1 MNDYIRK
8 TYKFLKYYSIMKLDD
23 KDMDIMGLLKKN
35 AKSTTQQISREL
47 NIPITT
53 VHNRIKKLESE
64 GIISKYTVVLNQKK
78 LGKTISARLAI
89 RVTKLADQNKICND
103 LLNLEAVDRVYQIT
117 GNHDIVAKVC
127 LSDIEELHSLIM
139 TQLSTMPEIQNT
151 STTIVLKEFRK

>member
-35 AKSTTQQISREL
+35 AKKTTQQISREL

-89 RVTKLADQNKICND
+89 RVTKLADQNKICNE

-117 GNHDIVAKVC
+117 GDHDIVAKVC

-139 TQLSTMPEIQNT
+139 TQLRTMPEIQNT

>member
-1 MNDYIRK
+1 
-8 TYKFLKYYSIMKLDD
+8 MKLDD

-35 AKSTTQQISREL
+35 AKKTTQQISRKL

-89 RVTKLADQNKICND
+89 RVTKLADQNKICNE

-117 GNHDIVAKVC
+117 GDHDIVAKVC

-139 TQLSTMPEIQNT
+139 TQLRTMPEIQNT

>member
-1 MNDYIRK
+1 
-8 TYKFLKYYSIMKLDD
+8 MKLDD
-23 KDMDIMGLLKKN
+23 KDMDILSLLKKN

-64 GIISKYTVVLNQKK
+64 GIISKYTVIINQKK

-127 LSDIEELHSLIM
+127 LKNIEELHSLIM
-139 TQLSTMPEIQNT
+139 TQLRTMPEIQNT

>member
-1 MNDYIRK
+1 
-8 TYKFLKYYSIMKLDD
+8 MKLDD
-23 KDMDIMGLLKKN
+23 KDMDILSLLKKN

-53 VHNRIKKLESE
+53 VHNRIKKLESSE
-64 GIISKYTVVLNQKK
+64 IISKYTVVLNQKK

-89 RVTKLADQNKICND
+89 RVTKLADQNKICNE

-117 GNHDIVAKVC
+117 GDHDIVAKVC
-127 LSDIEELHSLIM
+127 LKDIEELHSLIM
-139 TQLSTMPEIQNT
+139 TQLRTMPEIQNT

>member
-23 KDMDIMGLLKKN
+23 KDMDILSLLKKN

-89 RVTKLADQNKICND
+89 RVTKLADQNKICNE

-117 GNHDIVAKVC
+117 GDHDIVAKVC

-139 TQLSTMPEIQNT
+139 TQLRTMPEIQNT

>member
-1 MNDYIRK
+1 
-8 TYKFLKYYSIMKLDD
+8 MKLDD

-35 AKSTTQQISREL
+35 AKKTTQQISREL

-89 RVTKLADQNKICND
+89 RVTKLADQNKICNE

-117 GNHDIVAKVC
+117 GDHDIVAKVC

-139 TQLSTMPEIQNT
+139 TQLRTMPEIQNT

>member
-1 MNDYIRK
+1 
-8 TYKFLKYYSIMKLDD
+8 MKLDD

-35 AKSTTQQISREL
+35 AKKTTQQISREL

-53 VHNRIKKLESE
+53 VHNRIKKLESSE
-64 GIISKYTVVLNQKK
+64 IISKYTVVLNQKK

-89 RVTKLADQNKICND
+89 RVTKLADQNKICNE

-117 GNHDIVAKVC
+117 GDHDIVAKVC
-127 LSDIEELHSLIM
+127 LKDIEELHSLIM
-139 TQLSTMPEIQNT
+139 TQLRTMPEIQNT

>member
-1 MNDYIRK
+1 MN
-8 TYKFLKYYSIMKLDD
+8 LDD
-23 KDMDIMGLLKKN
+23 KDMDILSLLKKN

-53 VHNRIKKLESE
+53 VHNRIKKLESSE
-64 GIISKYTVVLNQKK
+64 IISKYTVVLNQKK

-89 RVTKLADQNKICND
+89 RVTKLADQNKICNE

-117 GNHDIVAKVC
+117 GDHDIVAKVC
-127 LSDIEELHSLIM
+127 LKDIEELHSLIM
-139 TQLSTMPEIQNT
+139 TQLRTMPEIQNT

>member
-23 KDMDIMGLLKKN
+23 KDMDILSILKRN
-35 AKSTTQQISREL
+35 AKNTTQQISREL

-64 GIISKYTVVLNQKK
+64 GIISKYTVILNHKK

-89 RVTKLADQNKICND
+89 RVTKLADQHKICND
-103 LLNLEAVDRVYQIT
+103 VLNIAAVERVYQIT
-117 GNHDIVAKVC
+117 GNYDIVAAVRVK
-127 LSDIEELHSLIM
+127 DIEELHSLIM
-139 TQLSTMPEIQNT
+139 TQLRTMPEIQNT